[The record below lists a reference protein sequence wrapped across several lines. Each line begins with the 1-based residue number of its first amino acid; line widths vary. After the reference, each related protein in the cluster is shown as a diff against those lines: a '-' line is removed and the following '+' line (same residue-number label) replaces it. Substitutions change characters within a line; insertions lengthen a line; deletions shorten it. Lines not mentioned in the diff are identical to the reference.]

1 MAGAIGVA
9 AALLARQLKT
19 ECPHCGHV
27 QRVDRRPVPHRVCAR
42 CQQRF
47 PVPAALDRRR
57 AASRPADGARR
68 R

>member
-9 AALLARQLKT
+9 AALLARQIKA

-27 QRVDRRPVPHRVCAR
+27 QRVDRRPVPHRVCVR

-47 PVPAALDRRR
+47 PVPAAPRRR
-57 AASRPADGARR
+57 
-68 R
+68 